1 MLTINVIEDFLQ
13 RAGVNE
19 FDFGNGQV
27 AGTGD
32 LVQAFDPDTS
42 FDDVMLAIS
51 NYRPYSSRMT
61 DNGRDFVEVQDTI
74 YIDGIQ
80 TKVSYLCSRGENGFG
95 TLVKVMV
102 RSVTCAIRGEVKTFL
117 GFGDLKSYKERF
129 VVE

>member
-1 MLTINVIEDFLQ
+1 MLTINMIEDFFQ
-13 RAGVNE
+13 RAGVSE

-27 AGTGD
+27 AVTGD
-32 LVQAFDPDTS
+32 LVKAFDPDTN

-61 DNGRDFVEVQDTI
+61 DNGRDFVEIQDTI
-74 YIDGIQ
+74 YVEGIQ

-95 TLVKVMV
+95 TLIKMMV
-102 RSVTCAIRGEVKTFL
+102 RSVSCAIHGEVKTFL
-117 GFGDLKSYKERF
+117 GFEDLKSYKERF